1 MPLSGERSTHT
12 LHIISTFKV
21 VISCDTLLIPQG
33 NKTFLWYSTKIKKKS
48 SCTTGTYWGYYREK
62 VEKVTLSKCQGTKV
76 QAGFKH
82 RTPSRRQCIY
92 LQGNRQNSK
101 RVKTVARA
109 QSHQRLS
116 THSKKFPILWL
127 IPHKAS
133 SPFCVREFSSQNLS
147 IRKRQVRA
155 SYTCNK
161 RSGANGVVRT
171 GFSWETWKTFTVFS
185 SMFMF

>member
-1 MPLSGERSTHT
+1 MSR
-12 LHIISTFKV
+12 
-21 VISCDTLLIPQG
+21 DQG
-33 NKTFLWYSTKIKKKS
+33 ASRIQTQDSKS
-48 SCTTGTYWGYYREK
+48 K
-62 VEKVTLSKCQGTKV
+62 
-76 QAGFKH
+76 
-82 RTPSRRQCIY
+82 QCIY

-116 THSKKFPILWL
+116 THSKKIPILWL

-185 SMFMF
+185 SMFMFQGNFYWAETSLIKDGQR

>member
-1 MPLSGERSTHT
+1 MSR
-12 LHIISTFKV
+12 
-21 VISCDTLLIPQG
+21 DQG
-33 NKTFLWYSTKIKKKS
+33 ASRIQTQDSKS
-48 SCTTGTYWGYYREK
+48 K
-62 VEKVTLSKCQGTKV
+62 
-76 QAGFKH
+76 
-82 RTPSRRQCIY
+82 QCIY

-155 SYTCNK
+155 SYTVHVIK
-161 RSGANGVVRT
+161 GQEPTEWSGQVLAGRHGKHSQCFPACSCSRV
-171 GFSWETWKTFTVFS
+171 TFTGQRQV
-185 SMFMF
+185 